1 MAISEALSDL
11 TAQLPYADKTQ
22 TELIE
27 KKLDLLKEMESMG
40 KQQDN

>member
-11 TAQLPYADKTQ
+11 AAQLPYADKTQ

-27 KKLDLLKEMESMG
+27 KKLELLKEMESME
-40 KQQDN
+40 QQNN